1 MAKEFE
7 VTSDLYASQGQRFGN
22 YIFDLIVQIMLMV
35 ALEIVIIVICNLL
48 KIYSVEEFLSNTNR
62 LEDYLLGII
71 ITLMYYIPMEI
82 LLSRSVGKYIT
93 GTIVVL
99 EDGTKP
105 DAQTII
111 KRTFCRLI
119 PFDGFSFLGGYARGW
134 HDSLSYTYVVNKKD
148 LEERMK
154 QFYEFQQI
162 GEQAETE

>member
-22 YIFDLIVQIMLMV
+22 YIFDLIIRL
-35 ALEIVIIVICNLL
+35 ILL
-48 KIYSVEEFLSNTNR
+48 FAVEETLVLIFNQFEIYAVEDFLYNTNK
-62 LEDYLLGII
+62 LEDYLYGII
-71 ITLMYYIPMEI
+71 FTLIYYIPQEI
-82 LLSRSVGKYIT
+82 LLSRSIGKYIT

-105 DAQTII
+105 DAATIL
-111 KRTFCRLI
+111 KRSLCRLI
-119 PFDGFSFLGGYARGW
+119 PFNEFSFLGGYARGW

-154 QFYEFQQI
+154 QFYEFEQI